1 MKTIAIQGQEG
12 SFHQVAAQK
21 LVPGKN
27 RIFFCETFDDVFEK
41 VFDGTADYGVVATQN
56 TLHGTITETA
66 KLFEQYSPKQ
76 LGSLWLQIRHCLISV
91 PGADINKITGVYSQ
105 HMAFSQCQVFL
116 NAKLPT
122 AKQINY
128 HDTAAAVAYV
138 AESHDPHKAAV
149 ASEAAAKVHGLQILA
164 SDIQDV
170 SHNQT
175 QFVLF
180 QK

>member
-27 RIFFCETFDDVFEK
+27 RLLFCETFDEVFEH
-41 VFDGTADYGVVATQN
+41 VFNGTADYGVVATQN
-56 TLHGTITETA
+56 TLHGQITETA
-66 KLFEQYSPKQ
+66 KLFEQYNPKQ
-76 LGSLWLQIRHCLISV
+76 LESLWLQIRHCLIGLRDAKLKEISE
-91 PGADINKITGVYSQ
+91 IYSQ
-105 HMAFSQCQVFL
+105 HMAFSQCQLYL
-116 NAKLPT
+116 NRELPA

-138 AESHDPHKAAV
+138 AKSRDPHKAAI
-149 ASEAAAKVHGLQILA
+149 ASEAAAKVHDLQILA
-164 SDIQDV
+164 ADIQDV